1 MFCWGSTIHGELGL
15 GGIEDENILIP
26 RELDFKKAA
35 EIQQSKLKINNKIIH
50 LYIYI
55 FILLFIFLNNF
66 SLQLHVVKIIQ
77 QLLLKLVKYI
87 HVGIMTMDNLVMKK
101 EEKDYVSKKYKLPN
115 QIYIKL
121 N

>member
-1 MFCWGSTIHGELGL
+1 MASEPVIAVEYPLHKKKDMFCWGSTIHGELGL

-66 SLQLHVVKIIQ
+66 SL
-77 QLLLKLVKYI
+77 
-87 HVGIMTMDNLVMKK
+87 
-101 EEKDYVSKKYKLPN
+101 
-115 QIYIKL
+115 
-121 N
+121 